1 MKRSILLG
9 ALGVLLALSFVSTGQ
24 ADSDGDEAR
33 LQTAHK
39 EIDNATSSGSQQARV
54 EALAKQFKVP
64 PSTVERLRDKRNG
77 WGEVT
82 IELAMAQQLNK
93 TDPKSYPTFADALKR
108 IDTLRA
114 EHKGWGEI
122 AKEQG
127 FKLGPVIS
135 DVRQARQDLVKTE
148 RGEHG
153 ALKNGGDHGDKP
165 HSIDRPERPQRPD
178 RPERPERPD
187 RPERHGR
194 P

>member
-1 MKRSILLG
+1 MKRSILLN
-9 ALGVLLALSFVSTGQ
+9 ALGVLLALSFGGAVQ
-24 ADSDGDEAR
+24 ADANEDEAR

-39 EIDNATSSGSQQARV
+39 EIDNAPSSGSQQARV
-54 EALAKQFKVP
+54 ETLAKQFKVP
-64 PSTVERLRDKRNG
+64 PSTVEELRNKQKG

-93 TDPKSYPTFADALKR
+93 TDPKAYPTFADALKR

-135 DVRQARQDLVKTE
+135 DAKQVRHEIMKTE
-148 RGEHG
+148 RSEHG
-153 ALKNGGDHGDKP
+153 AVDTGRDHRDKP
-165 HSIDRPERPQRPD
+165 NGMDRPQRPD
-178 RPERPERPD
+178 RPERPERA
-187 RPERHGR
+187 ERHGR

>member
-1 MKRSILLG
+1 MKGNILLS
-9 ALGVLLALSFVSTGQ
+9 ALGVLLALSFAGGVR
-24 ADSDGDEAR
+24 ADSNEDETR

-39 EIDNATSSGSQQARV
+39 EIDNATSSGSQQARA
-54 EALAKQFKVP
+54 EALAKQFQVP
-64 PSTVERLRDKRNG
+64 PSTVEELRNKRKR

-93 TDPKSYPTFADALKR
+93 MDPKSYPTLADALKR

-127 FKLGPVIS
+127 FKLGPVVS
-135 DVRQARQDLVKTE
+135 DVKQMRQELVKTE

-153 ALKNGGDHGDKP
+153 AVEKGRDHRDKP
-165 HSIDRPERPQRPD
+165 NGIDRPERPN
-178 RPERPERPD
+178 RPE
-187 RPERHGR
+187 
-194 P
+194 